1 VFRRSS
7 TLDQQNAALGPAGV
21 TGTFSECVCSPCC
34 GGKRIAPHSLQN
46 FEFGGNSAPHDPH
59 TTAAAKPGADSQTL
73 ESAPVESV
81 GFVFRSWKPKGMLM
95 KPGTELTA
103 IHPAVEAGVNNQDI
117 DGLMALYAED
127 ASMVLVDG
135 SIVTGLPAIREEWAG
150 LLAMNGHIT
159 LRSRFAIAAGDLAV
173 LSNEWTFELG
183 GEQISSVTAEVARR
197 QPDGGWL
204 YVIDHP
210 YAGSEPDEL
219 ATIMAAMEALAT

>member
-1 VFRRSS
+1 M
-7 TLDQQNAALGPAGV
+7 
-21 TGTFSECVCSPCC
+21 
-34 GGKRIAPHSLQN
+34 
-46 FEFGGNSAPHDPH
+46 
-59 TTAAAKPGADSQTL
+59 
-73 ESAPVESV
+73 
-81 GFVFRSWKPKGMLM
+81 GMLM

-135 SIVTGLPAIREEWAG
+135 SIVTGLPAIREEWSG
-150 LLAMNGHIT
+150 ILAMNGHIT

-173 LSNEWTFELG
+173 LSNEWTFEVG

-204 YVIDHP
+204 YVIDNP

>member
-1 VFRRSS
+1 MR
-7 TLDQQNAALGPAGV
+7 TN
-21 TGTFSECVCSPCC
+21 
-34 GGKRIAPHSLQN
+34 
-46 FEFGGNSAPHDPH
+46 
-59 TTAAAKPGADSQTL
+59 SQTL
-73 ESAPVESV
+73 DSAPVESL
-81 GFVFRSWKPKGMLM
+81 GPVFESRKSNGDADETR
-95 KPGTELTA
+95 GELTA
-103 IHPAVEAGVNNQDI
+103 IRPAVEAGVNNRDI

-135 SIVTGLPAIREEWAG
+135 SIVTGLSAIREEWSG

-173 LSNEWTFELG
+173 LSNEWTFEVG

-219 ATIMAAMEALAT
+219 ATIMATMEAPAT

>member
-1 VFRRSS
+1 M
-7 TLDQQNAALGPAGV
+7 
-21 TGTFSECVCSPCC
+21 
-34 GGKRIAPHSLQN
+34 
-46 FEFGGNSAPHDPH
+46 
-59 TTAAAKPGADSQTL
+59 
-73 ESAPVESV
+73 
-81 GFVFRSWKPKGMLM
+81 GMLM

-135 SIVTGLPAIREEWAG
+135 PIVTGLPAIREEWSG
-150 LLAMNGHIT
+150 ILAMNGHIT
-159 LRSRFAIAAGDLAV
+159 LRSRFAIAARDDLAV
-173 LSNEWTFELG
+173 LSNEWTFEVG

-197 QPDGGWL
+197 QTDGGWL

-219 ATIMAAMEALAT
+219 ATIMAAMEAPAT